1 MASQAEDELA
11 PSQTDGFK
19 VSEKK
24 TIDEYTKLGEQS
36 ASVVVNPFS
45 GSKTCC
51 GLVLLDYNP
60 YMVTLCSSA
69 FTSFGGRPFSNNLA
83 LEVAAA

>member
-36 ASVVVNPFS
+36 ASIVVNPLS
-45 GSKTCC
+45 YSEPAMVWCC
-51 GLVLLDYNP
+51 
-60 YMVTLCSSA
+60 
-69 FTSFGGRPFSNNLA
+69 
-83 LEVAAA
+83 

>member
-36 ASVVVNPFS
+36 ASIVVNPTFIFR
-45 GSKTCC
+45 TCY
-51 GLVLLDYNP
+51 GLVLL
-60 YMVTLCSSA
+60 
-69 FTSFGGRPFSNNLA
+69 R
-83 LEVAAA
+83 

>member
-1 MASQAEDELA
+1 MASQGEDELA

-36 ASVVVNPFS
+36 ASLVVNPFS
-45 GSKTCC
+45 NSKPAVAWSLH
-51 GLVLLDYNP
+51 GHVLLLSHP
-60 YMVTLCSSA
+60 PVQGLSPPTW
-69 FTSFGGRPFSNNLA
+69 R
-83 LEVAAA
+83 

>member
-24 TIDEYTKLGEQS
+24 TIDEYTKLGERS
-36 ASVVVNPFS
+36 ASLIVVVKPAS
-45 GSKTCC
+45 HQPA
-51 GLVLLDYNP
+51 LD
-60 YMVTLCSSA
+60 CSVKQ
-69 FTSFGGRPFSNNLA
+69 LYH
-83 LEVAAA
+83 V